1 MKKLILTAA
10 VAIAAVA
17 TQAATVQ
24 WSSARLYT
32 AASADGGFSTAGIG
46 SAATA
51 YLFTLSA
58 AEYSGFLE
66 AYNANGNMKSVWD
79 AYKTSLASATGT
91 KTGALTSAATIKTTA
106 DVDDTVYG
114 AIIYTYTDTTLGKD
128 FYIANIATGTVGA
141 DSGLTIG
148 NLGTV
153 FLGEGTA
160 SSTATGGWQ
169 AVPEPTSGLLL
180 LLGVAGLALKR
191 KRA

>member
-17 TQAATVQ
+17 SQAATVQ
-24 WSSARLYT
+24 WSSAKLFK
-32 AASADGGFSTAGIG
+32 AASAEGGFSSAAIG
-46 SAATA
+46 NAATA
-51 YLFTLSA
+51 YLFTLTAS
-58 AEYSGFLE
+58 EYNNFLSD
-66 AYNANGNMKSVWD
+66 YNANGNMKSVWD

-141 DSGLTIG
+141 ESGLTLA
-148 NLGTV
+148 NLGIY
-153 FLGEGTA
+153 FLGDSTG
-160 SSTATGGWQ
+160 TATGGWQ

>member
-17 TQAATVQ
+17 SQAATVQ
-24 WSSARLYT
+24 WGSNKLYT
-32 AASADGGFSTAGIG
+32 AASAEGGFSSTGIG
-46 SAATA
+46 NAATA
-51 YLFTLSA
+51 YLFTLT
-58 AEYSGFLE
+58 ETQYSGFLE

-79 AYKTSLASATGT
+79 AYKSSLASATGT

-106 DVDDTVYG
+106 DVGDTVYG
-114 AIIYTYTDTTLGKD
+114 AIIYTYSDATLKKD

-160 SSTATGGWQ
+160 SGTATGGWQ
-169 AVPEPTSGLLL
+169 AVPEPTSGLLML
-180 LLGVAGLALKR
+180 VGLACLALKR